1 MERFRAL
8 IRERSLLNAWRFD
21 WFFCFA
27 YQLYSFVCEQHFS
40 WNGRMKNKGQRV
52 NPRKRFTS
60 LSEHGLMEQD
70 NALLASLLFD
80 STLDKLSRPLQI

>member
-1 MERFRAL
+1 
-8 IRERSLLNAWRFD
+8 
-21 WFFCFA
+21 
-27 YQLYSFVCEQHFS
+27 
-40 WNGRMKNKGQRV
+40 MKNKGQRV

>member
-1 MERFRAL
+1 
-8 IRERSLLNAWRFD
+8 
-21 WFFCFA
+21 
-27 YQLYSFVCEQHFS
+27 
-40 WNGRMKNKGQRV
+40 MKNKGQRV
-52 NPRKRFTS
+52 IPRKRFTS